1 MVEDSHREVATVEF
15 ARTSAARP
23 PGRPPGSDST
33 RAAILAAARAAFAST
48 GFEGTSVRAVASR
61 AGVDPSTV
69 LHFFATKD
77 GLFRAVISEVAPATA
92 PLVEALQRRA
102 GGTELATLY
111 LGIWAGEDSGPAI
124 QALIRAAFGSERATE
139 LLREVLLHEVFDAV
153 DADDPLGAELALTH
167 LLGIALG
174 RHLGHLPA
182 LSRAAIDAIAAR
194 VGPTLDTYLSP
205 AARTAEGGVSSVAD

>member
-1 MVEDSHREVATVEF
+1 MEPAPTTAT
-15 ARTSAARP
+15 RP
-23 PGRPPGSDST
+23 PGRRPGSDST
-33 RAAILAAARAAFAST
+33 RTAILAAARAAFAST
-48 GFEGTSVRAVASR
+48 GFEGTSVRAVATR

-77 GLFRAVISEVAPATA
+77 GLFRAVISEVSPATA

-102 GGTELATLY
+102 AGTELATLY
-111 LGIWAGEDSGPAI
+111 LDIWAGEDSGPPI

-182 LSRAAIDAIAAR
+182 LSRTDTDAIAAR

-205 AARTAEGGVSSVAD
+205 TTRPSEGGSPSGGD

>member
-1 MVEDSHREVATVEF
+1 MEAAS
-15 ARTSAARP
+15 TSAARP
-23 PGRPPGSDST
+23 PGRRPGADST
-33 RAAILAAARAAFAST
+33 RTTILAAARAAFAST
-48 GFEGTSVRAVASR
+48 GFEGTSVRAVATR

-69 LHFFATKD
+69 LHFFVTKD

-102 GGTELATLY
+102 GGSELATLY

-153 DADDPLGAELALTH
+153 DADDALGAELALTH
-167 LLGIALG
+167 LLGVALG

-182 LSRAAIDAIAAR
+182 LSRADIDTIAAR

-205 AARTAEGGVSSVAD
+205 TTRASEGDPTSAADWSRSPSR